1 MKAAARGQF
10 PSSPVLRFPA
20 CSAQALSGLGDVS
33 LLDEE
38 IVDFASLVDV
48 DLDESPGLR
57 QPQPALPSALA
68 QQSLL
73 VLQVGARNQPHHLA
87 QLHTHRVRVEP
98 FHTSCQTLSMQ
109 TNNKDAAAA
118 VPLSHA
124 R

>member
-10 PSSPVLRFPA
+10 PVCA
-20 CSAQALSGLGDVS
+20 AQVLSGLSDVS

-57 QPQPALPSALA
+57 QPQSALPSALA

-73 VLQVGARNQPHHLA
+73 VLQVGPRNQPHHLA
-87 QLHTHRVRVEP
+87 QLHTQQ
-98 FHTSCQTLSMQ
+98 HTG
-109 TNNKDAAAA
+109 
-118 VPLSHA
+118 
-124 R
+124 